1 MQSETA
7 MQEYVK
13 EAIEN
18 YKKFA
23 SKLESVDVIIQAIK
37 CFDNWKQPE
46 ELLLKDG
53 WNRIHHFPVSR
64 VDTSSHFAAYFSREY
79 SLKTILHFS
88 NGELLAIDWYFDSNQ
103 TIRLIKSHEY
113 ETYPASSTVVPV
125 GSLTLYSILKYHGNI
140 EAAIFNLDQSTKDIY
155 FRHSPFTTKY
165 SDENIEYKSPP
176 PPIDYSTVYSK
187 EKFSELKRD
196 IEKLSK
202 QITSIS
208 TIYKQQNQITHS
220 STTKTQITDSTVRN
234 QADGR
239 YNQEYSQAHYTFLD
253 ECQSHDYFNNA
264 GIPIGYY
271 RGAPDSQPNKSEK
284 NLIYYQGET
293 HLITIA
299 PTGSGKLTA
308 VQIPTLMKYTG
319 SMVVIDPKG
328 QCAAISARQRG
339 KLGQKVIVINPF
351 EILKEEFEKIG
362 IPTFQG
368 CNPLAVLDKKD
379 DNFVAD
385 VSALAEALVVG
396 DDVGNSDPYWS
407 NSARDL
413 IACLIMYVCCSDKE
427 KNNRHLPRVREL
439 LTLDSESLAELMME
453 ISKDKFRPMAQK
465 AMRFT
470 REESSNASVIS
481 TAISNTLFLDD
492 PKLIENLKSDDFRFD
507 SLKTNQKTT
516 VYIILPAKFLLAYS
530 QWFRLL
536 ITSGLDTLMST
547 HKKANKNVLFMLDE
561 FPTLGRLSSIETA
574 IGLARGYGIQI
585 WMFLQDIHQLNHLYK
600 DKAESFLANTGMQ
613 QYFIPN
619 DIITAERISR
629 RMGNTTLIDEKVT
642 RELSA
647 RGIDMNMPK
656 NVEISHKE
664 RPLNYPIEIL
674 SFHKDIQLVFFSG
687 NANVVVMD
695 KNYYYDVGDYI
706 KNDIPLYDDDPYYNG

>member
-1 MQSETA
+1 MHEYVRQGILRYEADKERYGKTFEHFDEFDRRYLPEQLLLQYGWCLVIGKPYRRDKYAILPEYDTYRSYYS
-7 MQEYVK
+7 QEYDLRIDLYFN
-13 EAIEN
+13 EH
-18 YKKFA
+18 
-23 SKLESVDVIIQAIK
+23 KLVWLDWFVNDNSPIQ
-37 CFDNWKQPE
+37 Q
-46 ELLLKDG
+46 
-53 WNRIHHFPVSR
+53 
-64 VDTSSHFAAYFSREY
+64 
-79 SLKTILHFS
+79 
-88 NGELLAIDWYFDSNQ
+88 
-103 TIRLIKSHEY
+103 Y
-113 ETYPASSTVVPV
+113 EVTAF
-125 GSLTLYSILKYHGNI
+125 TLYCVLRYGGNI
-140 EAAIFNLDQSTKDIY
+140 KAAVKGFVFSQHKKEIY
-155 FRHSPFTTKY
+155 S
-165 SDENIEYKSPP
+165 SLL
-176 PPIDYSTVYSK
+176 
-187 EKFSELKRD
+187 EKFD
-196 IEKLSK
+196 IKENENVTYQHPPQPIAIQPLSK
-202 QITSIS
+202 QESVTGLDILSDKLSNLEKKIAPL
-208 TIYKQQNQITHS
+208 QVVNS
-220 STTKTQITDSTVRN
+220 STPSTKITDSISSN

-239 YNQEYSQAHYTFLD
+239 YNQEYSQAHYTFWD
-253 ECQSHDYFNNA
+253 ECNQHQYFNNT

-271 RGAPDSQPNKSEK
+271 CDTPHSPPNKFK
-284 NLIYYQGET
+284 NNLIYYQGET

-308 VQIPTLMKYTG
+308 VQIPVLMEYTG

-328 QCAAISARQRG
+328 QCAAISARQRMR
-339 KLGQKVIVINPF
+339 LGQKVIIINPF

-362 IPTFQG
+362 ITEFQG
-368 CNPLAVLDKKD
+368 CNPLALLNKKD

-427 KNNRHLPRVREL
+427 ENNRHLPRVREL
-439 LTLDSESLAELMME
+439 LTLDSESLAEKMME
-453 ISKDKFRPMAQK
+453 ISKDKFKPMAQK

-492 PKLIENLKSDDFRFD
+492 PKLIANLEKDDFRFD
-507 SLKTNQKTT
+507 SLKTNDKTT

-547 HKKANKNVLFMLDE
+547 HKKADKNVLFMLDE

-613 QYFIPN
+613 QYFTPN
-619 DIITAERISR
+619 DIVTAERISR

-647 RGIDMNMPK
+647 WGIDMNNMPT

-695 KNYYYDVGDYI
+695 KNYYYDVGNYRE
-706 KNDIPLYDDDPYYNG
+706 NGIPLYDDDPYYNA

>member
-1 MQSETA
+1 MLPFKEMHEYVRQGILRYEADKERYGKTFEHFDEFDRRYLPEQLLLQYGWLLVIGKPYRRDKYAILPEYDTYRSYYS
-7 MQEYVK
+7 QEYDLRIDLYFN
-13 EAIEN
+13 EH
-18 YKKFA
+18 
-23 SKLESVDVIIQAIK
+23 KLVWLDWFVNDNSPIQ
-37 CFDNWKQPE
+37 Q
-46 ELLLKDG
+46 
-53 WNRIHHFPVSR
+53 
-64 VDTSSHFAAYFSREY
+64 
-79 SLKTILHFS
+79 
-88 NGELLAIDWYFDSNQ
+88 
-103 TIRLIKSHEY
+103 Y
-113 ETYPASSTVVPV
+113 EVTAF
-125 GSLTLYSILKYHGNI
+125 TLYCVLRYGGNI
-140 EAAIFNLDQSTKDIY
+140 KAAVKGFVFSQHKKEIY
-155 FRHSPFTTKY
+155 S
-165 SDENIEYKSPP
+165 SLL
-176 PPIDYSTVYSK
+176 
-187 EKFSELKRD
+187 EKFD
-196 IEKLSK
+196 IKENENVTYQHPPQPIAIQPLSK
-202 QITSIS
+202 QESVTGLDILSDKLSNLEKKIAS
-208 TIYKQQNQITHS
+208 LQPNRAVNS
-220 STTKTQITDSTVRN
+220 STPSTKITDSISSN

-239 YNQEYSQAHYTFLD
+239 YNQEYSQAHYTFLN
-253 ECQSHDYFNNA
+253 ECNQHHYFNNT
-264 GIPIGYY
+264 GIPIGYHCDTPHSP
-271 RGAPDSQPNKSEK
+271 ANKFK
-284 NLIYYQGET
+284 NNLIYYQGET

-308 VQIPTLMKYTG
+308 VQIPVLMEYTG

-328 QCAAISARQRG
+328 QCAAISARQRR
-339 KLGQKVIVINPF
+339 KLGQKVIIINPF
-351 EILKEEFEKIG
+351 DILKEEFEKIG
-362 IPTFQG
+362 ITEFQG
-368 CNPLAVLDKKD
+368 CNPLALLNKKD

-427 KNNRHLPRVREL
+427 ENKRHLPRVREL
-439 LTLDSESLAELMME
+439 LTLDSESLAEKMME
-453 ISKDKFRPMAQK
+453 ISKDKFKPMAQK

-492 PKLIENLKSDDFRFD
+492 PKLIANLEKDDFRFD
-507 SLKTNQKTT
+507 SLKTNEKTT

-547 HKKANKNVLFMLDE
+547 HKKADKNVLFMLDE

-613 QYFIPN
+613 QYFTPN
-619 DIITAERISR
+619 DIVTAERISR

-647 RGIDMNMPK
+647 WGIDMNNMPT

-695 KNYYYDVGDYI
+695 KNYYYDVGNYRE
-706 KNDIPLYDDDPYYNG
+706 NGIPLYNDDPYYNA